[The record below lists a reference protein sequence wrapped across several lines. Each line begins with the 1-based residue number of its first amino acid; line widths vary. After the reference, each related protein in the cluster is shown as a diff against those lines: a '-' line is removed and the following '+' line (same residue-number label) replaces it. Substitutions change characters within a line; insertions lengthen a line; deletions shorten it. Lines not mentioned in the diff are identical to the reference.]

1 MKSFAVLI
9 PEGLD
14 IEDLVCV
21 HSPNLDPE
29 YLKYLI
35 HLTLSQIAFF
45 HQDKDSKK
53 PISYSDV
60 KEVYKQ
66 IHSDDLL
73 VSNPK
78 HKKHIDFLRYEFFS
92 YIRKISRT
100 RFKQTT
106 VSVFHSKRY
115 EKGKRPY
122 SYKLNPI
129 FLKQRLKVEYITNP
143 SFIKKVKDSFTVLP
157 SVVNNGKY
165 RCVGKFFDEIRL
177 KVNFDEAVCF
187 CEERYA
193 EHDDFAKYVSEL
205 NQLVD
210 LKNGCYKI
218 YNSPETDGR
227 IHSNITCLP
236 KIYRRFLTFD
246 GKRLVEVDLSSS
258 IIYFIAM
265 IINNR
270 IKVDNID
277 TNFPMKTLYPLRF
290 VKTLESLDI
299 IEKELLEAKCVSG
312 EFYELFISDFRSSF
326 TWYRLKSMFESIS
339 NDEFDG
345 SHKQIR
351 KIAKKY
357 LLAMIFADI
366 DCYTE
371 VQDIFRKKFPNLL
384 DVLISFKKKFGHK
397 SLSYLLF
404 QMESCLMLDK
414 VARRFNAKY
423 WRVAPIFSLHDCLI
437 TTVDYE
443 SQLQAIL
450 TEVFKEEFDVAPKV
464 ETAHW

>member
-14 IEDLVCV
+14 IEDLVRV

-60 KEVYKQ
+60 TEVYKQ

-78 HKKHIDFLRYEFFS
+78 HKKHIDFLRNEFFG
-92 YIRKISRT
+92 YTRKKSRT
-100 RFKQTT
+100 RFKETT

-115 EKGKRPY
+115 EEGKRAY

-129 FLKQRLKVEYITNP
+129 FLKQRLKVEYITTP
-143 SFIKKVKDSFTVLP
+143 RFIKKVKDSFTVLP
-157 SVVNNGKY
+157 SVIRNGKY
-165 RCVGKFFDEIRL
+165 RFLGKFFDENKL
-177 KVNFDEAVCF
+177 KVNFDEAVRF
-187 CEERYA
+187 CEERYE
-193 EHDDFAKYVSEL
+193 EHEEYERYVSEL

-210 LKNGCYKI
+210 LRNGCYKI
-218 YNSPETDGR
+218 YNTPETDGR
-227 IHSNITCLP
+227 IHSNITSLS
-236 KIYRRFLTFD
+236 KVYRRFLTYD
-246 GKRLVEVDLSSS
+246 CKRLVEVDLSSS

-265 IINNR
+265 LINNR
-270 IKVDNID
+270 IKVDNIHVI
-277 TNFPMKTLYPLRF
+277 FPINTFYPLMLAKTL
-290 VKTLESLDI
+290 KSLDI
-299 IEKELLEAKCVSG
+299 VEKELLEAKCVSG

-326 TWYRLKSMFESIS
+326 TWYRLKSMFKSVS
-339 NDEFDG
+339 KDEFDG
-345 SHKQIR
+345 SHKQVR

-366 DCYTE
+366 DCYTK

-384 DVLISFKKKFGHK
+384 DVLILFKKKFGYK

-414 VARRFNAKY
+414 VARRFNAKH

-450 TEVFKEEFDVAPKV
+450 TEVFKEEFDVAPRV

>member
-14 IEDLVCV
+14 IEGLVRV
-21 HSPNLDPE
+21 QSPNLEPD
-29 YLKYLI
+29 YLKYLV
-35 HLTLSQIAFF
+35 HLTLSQIAFA

-53 PISYSDV
+53 PISFSDIT
-60 KEVYKQ
+60 KVYKQ

-78 HKKHIDFLRYEFFS
+78 HRKHMDFLRSEFFC
-92 YIRKISRT
+92 YTRKKSRT
-100 RFKQTT
+100 RIKETV
-106 VSVFHSKRY
+106 VSVFHSKGY
-115 EKGKRPY
+115 IVGKTPFR
-122 SYKLNPI
+122 YKLNPI
-129 FLKQRLKVEYITNP
+129 FLKQRLKVEYITIP

-165 RCVGKFFDEIRL
+165 RFLGKFFDENRL
-177 KVNFDEAVCF
+177 KVNFDEAVFF

-193 EHDDFAKYVSEL
+193 EHEDYAKYVSEL

-218 YNSPETDGR
+218 YNSPDTDGR
-227 IHSNITCLP
+227 IHSNITSLT
-236 KIYRRFLTFD
+236 KVYRRFLTYD
-246 GKRLVEVDLSSS
+246 GKRLVEVDLSNS

-265 IINNR
+265 IINNH
-270 IKVDNID
+270 IKVDNIYIS
-277 TNFPMKTLYPLRF
+277 FPLKSSYLLMFAKA
-290 VKTLESLDI
+290 LESLDT
-299 IEKELLEAKCVSG
+299 IEKELLEEKSVSG

-345 SHKQIR
+345 SHKQLR

-366 DCYTE
+366 NCYTE

-384 DVLISFKKKFGHK
+384 DVLISFKKKF
-397 SLSYLLF
+397 SYELLSHLLL

-414 VARRFNAKY
+414 VARRFNAKH

>member
-1 MKSFAVLI
+1 MKSFAVLM

-14 IEDLVCV
+14 IEDLVRV
-21 HSPNLDPE
+21 HSPYLDPE

-45 HQDKDSKK
+45 HHDKDSKK

-60 KEVYKQ
+60 TEVYKQ

-78 HKKHIDFLRYEFFS
+78 HKKHIDFLRNEYFG
-92 YIRKISRT
+92 YTRKESRT
-100 RFKQTT
+100 RFKETT

-115 EKGKRPY
+115 EEGRAY

-129 FLKQRLKVEYITNP
+129 FLKQRLKVEYITTP
-143 SFIKKVKDSFTVLP
+143 RFIKKVKASFTVLP
-157 SVVNNGKY
+157 SVVRNGKY
-165 RCVGKFFDEIRL
+165 RFLGKFFDEKKL
-177 KVNFDEAVCF
+177 KVRFDEAVRF
-187 CEERYA
+187 CDDRYA
-193 EHDDFAKYVSEL
+193 EHKDYARYVSEL
-205 NQLVD
+205 NNLVD
-210 LKNGCYKI
+210 LKNGCFKI
-218 YNSPETDGR
+218 YNVPEKDGR
-227 IHSNITCLP
+227 IHSNITSLS
-236 KIYRRFLTFD
+236 KIYRRFLTYED
-246 GKRLVEVDLSSS
+246 KRLVEVDLSSS

-265 IINNR
+265 LINNR
-270 IKVDNID
+270 IKVDNIHI
-277 TNFPMKTLYPLRF
+277 NFPINIYYPLMLA
-290 VKTLESLDI
+290 KTLESLDI
-299 IEKELLEAKCVSG
+299 VEKELLEAKCVSG

-326 TWYRLKSMFESIS
+326 TWYRLKSMFKSVS
-339 NDEFDG
+339 KDRFDG
-345 SHKQIR
+345 SHKQVR

-366 DCYTE
+366 ECYTE

-384 DVLISFKKKFGHK
+384 DVLISFKKKFGYK
-397 SLSYLLF
+397 SLANLLF
-404 QMESCLMLDK
+404 QIESCLMLDK

-443 SQLQAIL
+443 SQLEAIL
-450 TEVFKEEFDVAPKV
+450 TEVFKEEFDVAPRV

>member
-14 IEDLVCV
+14 IEDLVRV

-60 KEVYKQ
+60 TEVYKQ

-78 HKKHIDFLRYEFFS
+78 HKKHIDFLRNEFFG
-92 YIRKISRT
+92 YTRKKSRT
-100 RFKQTT
+100 RFKETT
-106 VSVFHSKRY
+106 VSVFHSKCY
-115 EKGKRPY
+115 EEGKRAY

-129 FLKQRLKVEYITNP
+129 FLKQRLKVEYITTP
-143 SFIKKVKDSFTVLP
+143 RFIKKVKDSYTVLP
-157 SVVNNGKY
+157 SVIRNGKY
-165 RCVGKFFDEIRL
+165 RFLGKFFDENKL
-177 KVNFDEAVCF
+177 KVNFDEAVRF
-187 CEERYA
+187 CEERYE
-193 EHDDFAKYVSEL
+193 EHEEYERYVSEL

-210 LKNGCYKI
+210 LRNGCYKI
-218 YNSPETDGR
+218 YNTPETDGR
-227 IHSNITCLP
+227 IHSNITSLS
-236 KIYRRFLTFD
+236 KVYRRFLTYD

-265 IINNR
+265 LINNR

-277 TNFPMKTLYPLRF
+277 TNFPINTYYPLMF
-290 VKTLESLDI
+290 AKTLESLDI
-299 IEKELLEAKCVSG
+299 VEKELLEAKCVSG

-326 TWYRLKSMFESIS
+326 TWYRLKSMFKSVS
-339 NDEFDG
+339 KGEFDG
-345 SHKQIR
+345 SHKQVR

-366 DCYTE
+366 DCYTK
-371 VQDIFRKKFPNLL
+371 VQDIFRKIFPNLL
-384 DVLISFKKKFGHK
+384 DVLILFKKKFGYK

-450 TEVFKEEFDVAPKV
+450 TEVFKEEFDVAPRV

>member
-14 IEDLVCV
+14 IEDLVRV

-35 HLTLSQIAFF
+35 HLALSQIAFF

-53 PISYSDV
+53 PISFSDIT
-60 KEVYKQ
+60 KVYKQ
-66 IHSDDLL
+66 IHSDDLV

-78 HKKHIDFLRYEFFS
+78 HKKHIDFLRS
-92 YIRKISRT
+92 DVLGVTRRKS
-100 RFKQTT
+100 QTIFEESKL
-106 VSVFHSKRY
+106 SVLHSNRY
-115 EKGKRPY
+115 VVGEKPY

-129 FLKQRLKVEYITNP
+129 FLKQRLKVDYITTP

-165 RCVGKFFDEIRL
+165 RFLGKFFDENRL
-177 KVNFDEAVCF
+177 KVNFDEAVRF
-187 CEERYA
+187 CEERYL
-193 EHDDFAKYVSEL
+193 EHKDYAKYVSEL

-218 YNSPETDGR
+218 YNTPETDGR
-227 IHSNITCLP
+227 IHSNITSLS
-236 KIYRRFLTFD
+236 KVYRRFLTYD

-265 IINNR
+265 LINNR
-270 IKVDNID
+270 IKVDNIHII
-277 TNFPMKTLYPLRF
+277 FPLKTFYPLMF
-290 VKTLESLDI
+290 VKTLESIDI
-299 IEKELLEAKCVSG
+299 VEKELLEAKCVSG

-326 TWYRLKSMFESIS
+326 TWYRLKSMFKSVS

-345 SHKQIR
+345 SHKQVR
-351 KIAKKY
+351 KIAKKH

-384 DVLISFKKKFGHK
+384 DVLILFKKKFGYK

-443 SQLQAIL
+443 SQLEAIL

>member
-9 PEGLD
+9 PEGLN
-14 IEDLVCV
+14 IEDLVRV

-60 KEVYKQ
+60 TEVYKQ

-78 HKKHIDFLRYEFFS
+78 HKKHIDFLRNEFFG
-92 YIRKISRT
+92 YTRKKSRT

-115 EKGKRPY
+115 EEGRAY

-129 FLKQRLKVEYITNP
+129 FLKQRLKVEYITTP
-143 SFIKKVKDSFTVLP
+143 RFIKKVKASFTVLP
-157 SVVNNGKY
+157 SVIRNGKY
-165 RCVGKFFDEIRL
+165 RFIGKFFNENKL
-177 KVNFDEAVCF
+177 KVNFDEAVRF
-187 CEERYA
+187 CEERYE
-193 EHDDFAKYVSEL
+193 EHEEYERYVSEL

-218 YNSPETDGR
+218 YNTPETDGR
-227 IHSNITCLP
+227 IHSNITSLS
-236 KIYRRFLTFD
+236 KVYRRFLTYD

-265 IINNR
+265 LINNR
-270 IKVDNID
+270 IKVDNI
-277 TNFPMKTLYPLRF
+277 NVIFPINTFYPLMLAKTL
-290 VKTLESLDI
+290 KSLDI
-299 IEKELLEAKCVSG
+299 VEKELLEAKCVSG

-326 TWYRLKSMFESIS
+326 TWYRLKSMFKSVS
-339 NDEFDG
+339 KDEFDG
-345 SHKQIR
+345 SHKQVR

-366 DCYTE
+366 DCYTK

-384 DVLISFKKKFGHK
+384 DVLISFKKKFGYK

-450 TEVFKEEFDVAPKV
+450 TEVFKEEFDVAPRV